1 MSIIT
6 TRVRA
11 GLATTVLA
19 GTAVL
24 VAAPAYAAVAPEEPT
39 FKAQQPSQSVIDHYS
54 VTVQDARSSSSANGL
69 QTKAAIEHEERVA
82 QGSTPGLTTQTKA
95 QIEQLERAAREQ
107 ESSSTGTSGGSSS
120 DNDVPV
126 TVLVLASG
134 AAVLGAA
141 GLTVYRIRHNGPMSP
156 ATA

>member
-1 MSIIT
+1 MTTIT

-24 VAAPAYAAVAPEEPT
+24 VAAPAYAAVAPEEPSSALQVSQPN
-39 FKAQQPSQSVIDHYS
+39 KAQIEHEENLAKGGQPSQSVIDHYS
-54 VTVQDARSSSSANGL
+54 VTVED
-69 QTKAAIEHEERVA
+69 T
-82 QGSTPGLTTQTKA
+82 TPQLGAQTKA

-107 ESSSTGTSGGSSS
+107 ENSTSGTSGGTSS
-120 DNDVPV
+120 DDDTNVPV
-126 TVLVLASG
+126 AWLVLASG
-134 AAVLGAA
+134 AAVAGAA
-141 GLTVYRIRHNGPMSP
+141 GFTVYRIRHNGPMSP